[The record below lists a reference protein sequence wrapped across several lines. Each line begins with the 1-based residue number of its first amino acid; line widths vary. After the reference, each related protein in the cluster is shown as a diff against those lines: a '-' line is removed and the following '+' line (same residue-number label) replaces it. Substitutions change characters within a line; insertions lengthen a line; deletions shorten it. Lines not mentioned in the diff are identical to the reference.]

1 MQIKTPQVKLAMRLE
16 EAVVEDDTLVM
27 KGLAG
32 FMPCEARISA
42 PEVRHLLGLLF
53 RRDTLRWTLG
63 ALLRKPQPASRPPG
77 PGRVFRSSCR
87 SCTACSQGTSQV

>member
-53 RRDTLRWTLG
+53 RRDTLRWTLL
-63 ALLRKPQPASRPPG
+63 ALLRRSGTAASPDGAAR
-77 PGRVFRSSCR
+77 
-87 SCTACSQGTSQV
+87 

>member
-1 MQIKTPQVKLAMRLE
+1 MQIKTPQVKLALRLE
-16 EAVVEDDTLVM
+16 EAVIEDDALVM

-32 FMPCEARISA
+32 FLPCEARITA

-63 ALLRKPQPASRPPG
+63 ALLRRRPPDPAQAG
-77 PGRVFRSSCR
+77 PGS
-87 SCTACSQGTSQV
+87 G

>member
-1 MQIKTPQVKLAMRLE
+1 MQIKTPQVKLALRLE
-16 EAVVEDDTLVM
+16 EAVIEDDALVM

-32 FMPCEARISA
+32 FLPCEARITA

-63 ALLRKPQPASRPPG
+63 ALLRRRPPG
-77 PGRVFRSSCR
+77 PAQPGPGS
-87 SCTACSQGTSQV
+87 G

>member
-1 MQIKTPQVKLAMRLE
+1 MQIKTPQVKLALRLE
-16 EAVVEDDTLVM
+16 EAVVEDDALVM

-32 FMPCEARISA
+32 FLPCEARITA

-63 ALLRKPQPASRPPG
+63 ALLRRPPPSATPSG
-77 PGRVFRSSCR
+77 PGS
-87 SCTACSQGTSQV
+87 G